1 MELDEFK
8 EMWNRADQLT
18 VANYN
23 VTELIYRD
31 SKSPLA
37 AIEKNLKA
45 GLFIFPFVALLFTG
59 QFLSSDHQSPT
70 RVLLFAILF
79 IEFLFSLLN
88 YGLVKKIQQPK
99 GDIKASVLSKVS
111 LLQKLCSMYVY
122 VQLGLYALMAVLLE
136 ISMYF
141 QLDSNFNGW
150 AKVNPVIRVGVYVIF
165 LVVQLVIKRASQK
178 KLYGR
183 YLDQLNKLAL
193 QLD

>member
-8 EMWNRADQLT
+8 KIWNRGDQLT

-37 AIEKNLKA
+37 AIAKNLKA
-45 GLFIFPFVALLFTG
+45 ALFIFPFVALLFAG

-88 YGLVKKIQQPK
+88 YGLIKKIQQPK
-99 GDIKASVLSKVS
+99 GDIKTSLLSKVS
-111 LLQKLCSMYVY
+111 LLKKLCSMYVY
-122 VQLGLYALMAVLLE
+122 VQLGLYAVMAVLLE
-136 ISMYF
+136 IGMYF

-150 AKVNPVIRVGVYVIF
+150 AKVNLLIRIAVYMIF
-165 LVVQLVIKRASQK
+165 LVVQLIIKRVSQK
-178 KLYGR
+178 KLYGG
-183 YLDQLNKLAL
+183 YLDQLNNLAV